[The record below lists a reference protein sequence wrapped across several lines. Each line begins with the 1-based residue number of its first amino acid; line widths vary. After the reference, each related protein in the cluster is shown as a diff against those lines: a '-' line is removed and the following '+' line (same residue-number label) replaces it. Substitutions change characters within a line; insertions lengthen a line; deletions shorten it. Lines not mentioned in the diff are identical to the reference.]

1 VDGTGEGSARWTLC
15 PACRDPDPP
24 EKEMIDVIC
33 GARPNFMKVDPI
45 VRNLDPGI
53 GVRIVHTGQHYD
65 HIMSQSF
72 FDQLRLP
79 PPDLNLE
86 VGSASIT
93 AQTAAIMER
102 YEEVVADGAPVAVVV
117 VGDVNSTL
125 ACSLVAVR
133 YGIPVIHVEAGLRS
147 FDRRMPEEINRVLT
161 DQIADLLLITSAEAR
176 DNLLAEG
183 KSSRSIKL
191 VGNPMI
197 DTLKRLL
204 PEAMSSE
211 EPPVGERYCLVTLH
225 RPSNVDDP
233 ERLMRIL
240 EALGDL
246 EGLRVVFPAH
256 PRTRASILSWRLEVP
271 SSVLVGEPMTYLQ
284 FLRAQ
289 AGAAVVITDSGGVQ
303 EETSVL
309 GVPCVT
315 VRTSTERPVTLELGT
330 NVLCPVVS
338 ELKDA
343 VISQMEKRTGSPPEI
358 PLWDGKA
365 GGRIAAAIEEFIGGA
380 R

>member
-1 VDGTGEGSARWTLC
+1 
-15 PACRDPDPP
+15 
-24 EKEMIDVIC
+24 MIDLIC

-45 VRNLDPGI
+45 VRNLDKGLHA
-53 GVRIVHTGQHYD
+53 RIVHTGQHYD
-65 HIMSQSF
+65 HLMSQSF
-72 FDQLRLP
+72 FDELQLP

-93 AQTAAIMER
+93 VQTAEIMRR
-102 YEEVVADGAPVAVVV
+102 YEEVVEKEAPAAVVV

-133 YGIPVIHVEAGLRS
+133 YGIPLIHVEAGLRS
-147 FDRRMPEEINRVLT
+147 FDRTMPEEINRVLT
-161 DQIADLLLITSAEAR
+161 DQIAGLLLITSPEAR
-176 DNLLAEG
+176 DNLLSEG
-183 KSSRSIKL
+183 RSSHMIKL

-197 DTLKRLL
+197 DTLLRLL
-204 PEAMSSE
+204 PRAMSE
-211 EPPVGERYCLVTLH
+211 GEPPARGPYCLVTLH

-233 ERLMRIL
+233 ERLQEL
-240 EALGDL
+240 LDALGSL
-246 EGLRVVFPAH
+246 EGLQVVFPAH
-256 PRTRASILSWRLEVP
+256 PRTLGNIRNWELDVP
-271 SSVLVGEPMTYLQ
+271 GNIRMGDPMTYLQ

-289 AGAAVVITDSGGVQ
+289 ASAAVVVTDSGGVQ

-330 NVLCPVVS
+330 NVLCPDVS
-338 ELKDA
+338 LLREAIGERMD
-343 VISQMEKRTGSPPEI
+343 SRPQSPPEI

-365 GGRIAAAIEEFIGGA
+365 GIRISTAIEDYIGGA

>member
-1 VDGTGEGSARWTLC
+1 
-15 PACRDPDPP
+15 
-24 EKEMIDVIC
+24 MIDIIC

-45 VRNLDPGI
+45 LRNLDPALEP
-53 GVRIVHTGQHYD
+53 RIVHTGQHYD

-72 FDQLRLP
+72 FDDLDLP
-79 PPDLNLE
+79 KPDINLE

-93 AQTAAIMER
+93 AQTATIMKR
-102 YEEVVADGAPVAVVV
+102 YEDVIQSRLPDAVVV

-133 YGIPVIHVEAGLRS
+133 YGIPVVHVEAGLRS
-147 FDRRMPEEINRVLT
+147 FDRSMPEEINRILT
-161 DQIADLLLITSAEAR
+161 DQIADLLLITSPEAR

-183 KSSRSIKL
+183 KISEEIKL

-197 DTLKRLL
+197 DTLFRLL
-204 PEAMSSE
+204 PVALSLGEPVSE
-211 EPPVGERYCLVTLH
+211 EPFALVTLH

-233 ERLMRIL
+233 ERLTAVL
-240 EALGDL
+240 EALGSL
-246 EGLRVVFPAH
+246 QGLNVVFPAH
-256 PRTRASILSWRLEVP
+256 PRTMSRIDEWKIEIPDRIMIAKPMSYLEFVK
-271 SSVLVGEPMTYLQ
+271 
-284 FLRAQ
+284 AQ
-289 AGAAVVITDSGGVQ
+289 ATASVVITDSGGVQ

-315 VRTSTERPVTLELGT
+315 VRTSTERPITLELGT
-330 NVLCPVVS
+330 NILCPDVS
-338 ELKDA
+338 GLGEA
-343 VISQMEKRTGSPPEI
+343 VAGQIADRPEVPPEI

-365 GGRIAAAIEEFIGGA
+365 GTRIAASIEQHIGGK

>member
-1 VDGTGEGSARWTLC
+1 
-15 PACRDPDPP
+15 
-24 EKEMIDVIC
+24 MIDLIC
-33 GARPNFMKVDPI
+33 GARPNFMKIDPI
-45 VRNLDPGI
+45 VRNMDQGI
-53 GVRIVHTGQHYD
+53 PVRIVHTGQHYD

-72 FDQLRLP
+72 FDQLQLP

-93 AQTAAIMER
+93 VQTAEIMQR
-102 YEEVVADGAPVAVVV
+102 YEEVVLQRMPGAVVV

-125 ACSLVAVR
+125 ACSIVAVR

-147 FDRRMPEEINRVLT
+147 FDRSMPEEINRVLT
-161 DQIADLLLITSAEAR
+161 DQIAGLLLITSSEAR

-183 KSSRSIKL
+183 RSSSMIKL

-197 DTLKRLL
+197 DTLRRLL
-204 PEAMSSE
+204 PMAMATE
-211 EPPVGERYCLVTLH
+211 EPPAQGPYCLVTLH

-233 ERLMRIL
+233 QRLQEL
-240 EALGDL
+240 LNALGSLEDL
-246 EGLRVVFPAH
+246 AVVFPAH
-256 PRTRASILSWRLEVP
+256 PRTQGNIRNWNLEVP
-271 SSVLVGEPMTYLQ
+271 RNIVMGEPMTYLQ
-284 FLRAQ
+284 FLSAQ
-289 AGAAVVITDSGGVQ
+289 ACAAVVITDSGGVQ

-330 NVLCPVVS
+330 NVLCPDVS
-338 ELKDA
+338 ALGGA
-343 VISQMEKRTGSPPEI
+343 VSRQMDKRPPEPPEI
-358 PLWDGKA
+358 PLWDGGSGA
-365 GGRIAAAIEEFIGGA
+365 RISAAIEEFIGGK